1 MYTETRCLRAKNQK
15 HQDGIVLTNRTYF
28 RLTKHERRMTSGGT
42 EELNACIDVMYSVYL
57 KSDLCS
63 SGLRSF
69 PQYRDHQMLLI
80 LERNYSTLEVWK

>member
-1 MYTETRCLRAKNQK
+1 MPACEKPKTARWYSANKPYIFSSNK
-15 HQDGIVLTNRTYF
+15 I
-28 RLTKHERRMTSGGT
+28 TKHERRMTAGGT
-42 EELNACIDVMYSVYL
+42 KELNACIDVMYSVYL

-80 LERNYSTLEVWK
+80 LERNYFTLEVWK